1 MDWVMVIVGQGVN
14 ENLAI
19 ATAQFETKALCE
31 AAAEWLRNAV
41 EVNGSPALVG
51 LCLQA
56 REVTGQ

>member
-19 ATAQFETKALCE
+19 TTAQFETMALCE
-31 AAAEWLRNAV
+31 AAAEWLRKAV
-41 EVNGSPALVG
+41 EVNGSPGLVG

-56 REVTGQ
+56 REIAGQ